1 MRTCPE
7 CKITVGDPVRN
18 CPLCGAALTESGT
31 EKTEGPLYPV
41 FTGSKAPRSSFP
53 FLAKLFAFVS
63 LIAGISCVLIDLL
76 ITHRLTWSL
85 YVLGGIAAAWLTV
98 GMHLLSNINLNYLL
112 LNDLV
117 AVSLYLILID
127 HLSGWN
133 RWSVD
138 YVIPL
143 LYIAVMIT
151 TIVLALVFRV
161 YWREY
166 MLSLVAVCVLGIGPL
181 LIFLSSNSPIRFLC
195 LGAALLAAA
204 LLIGLLFFASGKLF
218 SEWRRRMNL

>member
-1 MRTCPE
+1 MRICPE
-7 CKITVGDPVRN
+7 CKITVTDPVKH
-18 CPLCGAALTESGT
+18 CPLCGADLSVSGADD
-31 EKTEGPLYPV
+31 KTEMSYPA
-41 FTGSKAPRSSFP
+41 FTGSAAPRSSFP
-53 FLAKLFAFVS
+53 FLAKLFAFLS
-63 LIAGISCVLIDLL
+63 LIAVFSCVLIDLL
-76 ITHRLTWSL
+76 TAHRLSWSL
-85 YVLGGIAAAWLTV
+85 YVVGGIAAAWGTV
-98 GMHLLSNINLNYLL
+98 GAHLLTRINLNYLL

-117 AVSLYLILID
+117 VISLYLILID

-166 MLSLVAVCVLGIGPL
+166 MLSLVAVCALGIGPL
-181 LIFLSSNSPIRFLC
+181 LIFLNSSSPIRFLC

-218 SEWRRRMNL
+218 SEWRRRMNI